1 MAAAGAEAAAAAA
14 EEEAE
19 EGGKRRLPLP
29 DPESGGDSEDEGDS
43 DSSGDG
49 EDEEKENEAEIQRLE
64 EQVRGAVRGGGPQ
77 RDPRGTLPVAVG
89 SLEAPP
95 ALAVLFWDPPWVP
108 RVLGRSWGSPV
119 WCGAGGGGVMELFL
133 LREPQRAGETR

>member
-64 EQVRGAVRGGGPQ
+64 EQVRGVVRGGGPQ
-77 RDPRGTLPVAVG
+77 RDPPGCCGLPRG
-89 SLEAPP
+89 
-95 ALAVLFWDPPWVP
+95 ALG
-108 RVLGRSWGSPV
+108 LGRAFMGSPV
-119 WCGAGGGGVMELFL
+119 GPEGFREVLGVPGVVWGSGGGVTELFL